1 MGANAAKGAEAIK
14 PTRPTMCTCVL
25 AAPAVVL
32 DPAAPREHSVAP
44 AGDRRHVEVAFVS
57 VGVTRSRMLPT
68 TPQDVPDNVGDPA
81 CSEHRQV
88 DRDLSDIGHLWPPL
102 QSSNLEGI
110 PASMAAASRTEPGR
124 HCNLVQAR
132 CIYSTNTESLARQK
146 EHLE

>member
-1 MGANAAKGAEAIK
+1 MGANAAKGPEPIK
-14 PTRPTMCTCVL
+14 PTRSTMRNRGGVG
-25 AAPAVVL
+25 PAVVL
-32 DPAAPREHSVAP
+32 DPVAPREHSVPP
-44 AGDRRHVEVAFVS
+44 AGSRRHDEVALVS
-57 VGVTRSRMLPT
+57 VGVAWSRMLLAT
-68 TPQDVPDNVGDPA
+68 SQDVPNNVGDPA
-81 CSEHRQV
+81 RSEHRQV

-110 PASMAAASRTEPGR
+110 PASMATASRTEPGR